1 MQLINPEK
9 LKILPSLHLTIIESC
24 RKQPHKIAMLGKAGT
39 SRQYTYGELA
49 GYILKLA
56 GGLRS
61 LGLKAGDRVG
71 ILSENC
77 PEWGLTY
84 LAILN
89 AGGIVV
95 PFDSAWKEMEL
106 RNILKMSGI
115 RFIFCSGKY
124 AGVAREIINQSALDT
139 QLIGFEP
146 DNAPNLEIL
155 AKAVP
160 LIGELRSME
169 DPAALIYTSGTTGDP
184 KGVILTHRNILS
196 NIEAIIH
203 CIEFYS
209 DDIYLSVLPLHHTL
223 EATCGFLLPLCIGT
237 TIAYSKSLKSR
248 DILEDI
254 RNHGVTCMVGVP
266 LLFEKMYKTIEK
278 RIEESPFARR
288 LTYRLLYGVSRLAW
302 NFKIRAGKSLF
313 RKLRNNAGLGSIR
326 LLISGGAPLPAEIAE
341 WFNLVGFDFLQGY
354 GMTECS
360 PVVSVHRPHD
370 IRFESVGSPLPALSV
385 EIDNPSPEGIGEI
398 KVKGPSNTPGYLDN
412 AKATAEL
419 IRDGWLY
426 TGDMGRLSNGH
437 LYITGRKKNLI
448 VSAAGKNIYPEEIEN
463 ALLMSPYILESVV
476 LGRKK
481 DNKMGEEIFAAIV
494 PDLERIKSH
503 EKVQGQEPGPEQI
516 QQIIDA
522 EVTAVNDRL
531 ADYKRINRFEVRYQE
546 FEKTS
551 SRKIKRSLYR

>member
-61 LGLKAGDRVG
+61 LGLKVGDRVG

-124 AGVAREIINQSALDT
+124 AGVAREIINQLALDT

-155 AKAVP
+155 AKAEP
-160 LIGELRSME
+160 LIGELRGME

-184 KGVILTHRNILS
+184 KGVILTHRNILA

-203 CIEFYS
+203 SIELFS
-209 DDIYLSVLPLHHTL
+209 DDIFLSVLPLHHTL
-223 EATCGFLLPLCIGT
+223 EATCGFLLPLCTGL
-237 TIAYSKSLKSR
+237 TIVYARSLKSR

-254 RNHGVTCMVGVP
+254 RNNRITCMVAVP

-278 RIEESPFARR
+278 KVEESPFPRR
-288 LTYRLLYGVSRLAW
+288 LTFQLLYQASRLGW
-302 NFKIRAGKSLF
+302 RFRVKAGRSLF
-313 RKLRNNAGLGSIR
+313 RALREKAGLGSIR
-326 LLISGGAPLPAEIAE
+326 LLISGGAPLPADIAK
-341 WFNLVGFDFLQGY
+341 WFNLIGLDFLQGY
-354 GMTECS
+354 GLTECA

-370 IRFESVGSPLPALSV
+370 IRFGSVGSPLPNLV
-385 EIDNPSPEGIGEI
+385 IDIDNPSPEGIGEI
-398 KVKGPSNTPGYLDN
+398 KVKGPANTPGYLDN
-412 AKATAEL
+412 EKASSDL
-419 IRDGWLY
+419 IRDGWLF
-426 TGDMGRLSNGH
+426 TGDMGRVSKGH

-448 VSAAGKNIYPEEIEN
+448 VSAAGKNIYPEEIET

-503 EKVQGQEPGPEQI
+503 EKVQGQEPRPEQV
-516 QQIIDA
+516 QQIIDD
-522 EVTAVNDRL
+522 EVKSVNDRL
-531 ADYKRINRFEVRYQE
+531 ADYKRINRFEIRYQE

-551 SRKIKRSLYR
+551 SRKIKRNLYR